1 MAIVRWDP
9 FKDLLSVQERINK
22 IFDETVSNDANMRH
36 GDWDPPVDIYETDRD
51 IILTL
56 EIPGT
61 KEEDVDIQVNEG
73 MLVVKGEKKVPYSKN
88 ENNFYRLERPYG
100 KFSRSFSLPNNVD
113 LEGIKAKLKDGILA
127 IRISKKNES
136 KPVTIKVDKE
146 D

>member
-22 IFDETVSNDANMRH
+22 IFDETASNESNMRH

-73 MLVVKGEKKVPYSKN
+73 LLVVKGEKKVPYNKN

-100 KFSRSFSLPNNVD
+100 KFSRSFSLPNNAD